1 MGIIAS
7 VDWGLVDRGSARS
20 TEWTMERSDV
30 GTTGRLLFSVKSA
43 LAKPACGYG
52 FKRLVG
58 YTDAFMYGL
67 RRGDI
72 PTGGNLTKVSTYSN
86 SNDTTRHKQHGVR
99 HTEQSRQHNTG
110 SRVTGR
116 AQLPAFN

>member
-1 MGIIAS
+1 
-7 VDWGLVDRGSARS
+7 
-20 TEWTMERSDV
+20 MERSDV

-67 RRGDI
+67 RASARGHTDRGESHKGLDI
-72 PTGGNLTKVSTYSN
+72 L
-86 SNDTTRHKQHGVR
+86 
-99 HTEQSRQHNTG
+99 E
-110 SRVTGR
+110 
-116 AQLPAFN
+116 